1 MRNFALHLTHCQ
13 KKITKTQALNF
24 STFACPVLQS
34 QDPCLPIQNLQ
45 SRRRALV
52 NLLQLRVSDQPIW
65 YDKRMHAQVVV
76 SGFQDDVFLANL
88 LLHSYT
94 KSDSIV
100 YARKLFD
107 KMPEKNSVT
116 WSSMVSM
123 YTKHGNDEE
132 ALVMFSEFCRNS
144 DGKPNEYTLASVIR
158 ACTRLGGVDQGA
170 QVHSFVAKTGFD
182 QDVYVGTS
190 LVDFYS
196 KNGDIEEAKLI
207 FDGLKVKS
215 TVTWTIMM
223 SGYAKCGRSEV
234 SLKLF
239 NQMRDTDVLPDKYV
253 LSSLL
258 IACSALKF
266 IGGGKQIHAYVLRRG
281 TVMDVSVVNV
291 LVDFYTK
298 CGEVQAG
305 RKLFNTIVVKD
316 LISWTTMIAGYMQNS
331 FNREAVK
338 LFSEMAR
345 LGWKLDGFGC
355 SSILTSCASL
365 EALNHGREVHAYA
378 IRVNLVYEDY
388 VKNSLIDMYA
398 KCDSLNNAR
407 RVFDSMADHNVV
419 SYNAMIEGYSRQ
431 DKMSKALDLFNE
443 MRLRL
448 VHPSLL
454 TFVSL
459 LGVSAALFTLELSKQ
474 IHGLVTKYGYCL
486 DVFAGSALID
496 VYAKCSFISDA
507 RLVFEEMNEK
517 DIVVWNAMFCG
528 YTQQL
533 ESEEALKLYLEL
545 QLSRQ
550 KPNEFTFAALVS
562 AASNL
567 ASIQHGQQFHN
578 QLIKMGLDSDPFVTN
593 ALVDMYSK
601 CGSIEEACKIFDS
614 KIWSDVACWNSI
626 ISTYAQ
632 HGEAEQALIMFDRM
646 MKEQIKPN
654 FITFVGVLSACSHA
668 GLVEDGLRHFESMPQ
683 FGIEPGTEHYACIVS
698 LLGRAGKL
706 FQAKEFIMKMP
717 IKPAAIVWRSL
728 LSACTAA
735 GNIELGR
742 YAAEMAILSDP
753 VDSGSYILLSNIYA
767 SKGMWAD
774 VKRVREKME
783 YTGVVKETGRSWV
796 EANNEV
802 HTFAAKDRTHRETSL
817 ILSILDSLI
826 LQMKGLGYVP
836 DTTTLLI
843 ND

>member
-1 MRNFALHLTHCQ
+1 MRNFALHLRHCQ

-24 STFACPVLQS
+24 SAFACPVFQS

-52 NLLQLRVSDQPIW
+52 NLLQLRFSDQPIW

-170 QVHSFVAKTGFD
+170 QVHSFVVKTGFD
-182 QDVYVGTS
+182 QEVYVGTS

-215 TVTWTIMM
+215 AVTWTIMIA
-223 SGYAKCGRSEV
+223 GYARCGRSEV

-253 LSSLL
+253 ISSLL

-398 KCDSLNNAR
+398 KCDSLTNAR

-431 DKMSKALDLFNE
+431 DEMSEALDLFNE
-443 MRLRL
+443 MRIRL
-448 VHPSLL
+448 LHPSLL

-496 VYAKCSFISDA
+496 VYSKCSCISDA

-706 FQAKEFIMKMP
+706 FEAKEFIMKMP
-717 IKPAAIVWRSL
+717 IKPEAIVWRSL

-767 SKGMWAD
+767 SKGLWAD

-783 YTGVVKETGRSWV
+783 YNGVVKETGCSWV

-802 HTFAAKDRTHRETSL
+802 HTFAAKDRTHRETGL

-836 DTTTLLI
+836 DTMTLLI

>member
-1 MRNFALHLTHCQ
+1 MK
-13 KKITKTQALNF
+13 KKITKTEALNF

-34 QDPCLPIQNLQ
+34 QDPCLPIRNLQ

-88 LLHSYT
+88 LLHSYA
-94 KSDSIV
+94 KSDSIG

-182 QDVYVGTS
+182 QEVYVGTS

-207 FDGLKVKS
+207 FEGLKVKS
-215 TVTWTIMM
+215 AVTWTIMI

-258 IACSALKF
+258 TACSALKF

-291 LVDFYTK
+291 LVDFYAK

-398 KCDSLNNAR
+398 KCDSLTNAR

-431 DKMSKALDLFNE
+431 DKMSEIAPPESLDI
-443 MRLRL
+443 R
-448 VHPSLL
+448 
-454 TFVSL
+454 SL
-459 LGVSAALFTLELSKQ
+459 LGVSAALFALELSKQ

-496 VYAKCSFISDA
+496 VYSKCSFISDA

-550 KPNEFTFAALVS
+550 NPNEFTFAALVS

-593 ALVDMYSK
+593 ALVDMYSN

-632 HGEAEQALIMFDRM
+632 HGEAEQALI
-646 MKEQIKPN
+646 I
-654 FITFVGVLSACSHA
+654 HA
-668 GLVEDGLRHFESMPQ
+668 GLVDDGLRHFESMPR

-706 FQAKEFIMKMP
+706 FEAKEFVMKMP

-783 YTGVVKETGRSWV
+783 YNGVVKETGRSWV

-802 HTFAAKDRTHRETSL
+802 HTFAAKDRTHRETGL